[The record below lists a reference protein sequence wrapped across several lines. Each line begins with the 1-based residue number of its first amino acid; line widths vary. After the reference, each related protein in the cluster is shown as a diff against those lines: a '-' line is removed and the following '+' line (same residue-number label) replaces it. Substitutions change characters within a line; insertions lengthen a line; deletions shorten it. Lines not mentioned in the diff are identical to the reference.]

1 MTLRRE
7 KNATLETVGVQVGV
21 KFHSLYCDVL
31 KRSENI
37 GVGSG
42 VNRQFISL
50 ILSPRKTQKD
60 TFTVLVMTTL

>member
-31 KRSENI
+31 KRSERI
-37 GVGSG
+37 LGWEVG
-42 VNRQFISL
+42 
-50 ILSPRKTQKD
+50 
-60 TFTVLVMTTL
+60 